1 MGLIMGEKTRENFR
15 IDFCIKFKCINRG
28 LLCDTCINYSN
39 EKYRSKDG
47 EKNSN
52 KS

>member
-1 MGLIMGEKTRENFR
+1 MGNKTRENFR
-15 IDFCIKFKCINRG
+15 LNLCMKFDCINRG
-28 LLCDTCINYSN
+28 KLCDTCINYSN
-39 EKYRSKDG
+39 EKYGSKDA